1 MSTSEREYGD
11 PATRRQILV
20 AAWTLIGEGDAEIR
34 LADVGARAGVS
45 RQAVYLHFGDRAG
58 LLAALVEFMD
68 EAIGVRD
75 MARDVWT
82 AAAPD
87 ELLAAVVAFYA
98 QLNPRVD
105 AVARMLDARPQDA
118 AAQAAW
124 RSRMEMRRHVH
135 RELTQRI
142 WADHSLAPGLTV
154 DAAADL
160 LHAMMLPSVWREL
173 AEIGWTVEE
182 CRAHLTMILRRALL
196 ASPANA

>member
-20 AAWTLIGEGDAEIR
+20 AAWALIEEGDTEVR

-45 RQAVYLHFGDRAG
+45 RRAVYLHFGDRAG
-58 LLAALVEFMD
+58 LLAALVDFMD
-68 EAIGVRD
+68 EAIGVRE
-75 MARDVWT
+75 MAQDVW
-82 AAAPD
+82 AVAAPE

-135 RELTQRI
+135 RELMQRI
-142 WADHSLAPGLTV
+142 RADHSLAAWLTV
-154 DAAADL
+154 DTAADL
-160 LHAMMLPSVWREL
+160 VHAMMLPAVWREL

-182 CRAHLTMILRRALL
+182 CRAHLTTLLHRALL
-196 ASPANA
+196 APPASA